1 MGEMPELERYR
12 HTLAPGDFEEVRRAV
27 ERPPVPAI
35 RINTLKTTVAE
46 AEATWPD
53 RYGWEIE
60 PVAFCGSGWRITAGG
75 EELARTPEY
84 RMGGYYIQEAAS
96 MLPVELFELE
106 GGEVTLDMAAAPGGK
121 TTHLVSRMDDRGLVM
136 ANDSSAGRIGPLRAN
151 LQDWGAMN
159 TAVTNAL
166 GELWGGWFPEGFD
179 RVLLDAPCSG
189 ESLRTAE
196 RHRSRPVSEK
206 ERGALQAQQIRLLTS
221 GFQALRPGG
230 QLVYATCTMHPDEDE
245 AALQAL
251 LERYGEAVRIASVD
265 HVVRAPALTAEGE
278 RRFHP
283 SMARAVRLWPH
294 LYDTTGFFAALI
306 EKRERVSTQAQA
318 QPHPTRSLGERGFDP
333 LPAAEREA
341 LLDRLWQTYGFEL
354 EPILEAQRLTLWRR
368 KEGVYAVPEAYLA
381 RFERLAAVAA
391 GTLVAEWKADT
402 LTPSHELVSR
412 FGHAFQAGRLTI
424 TVEEGERWLRGQ
436 ELRGAPRGE
445 FERGAVVLV
454 EDELGRPLGRGKVL
468 GERVRNLLP
477 RRLIY

>member
-1 MGEMPELERYR
+1 MLDRYR
-12 HTLAPGDFEEVRRAV
+12 HTLTPAEFEQLRQAV
-27 ERPPVPAI
+27 GRPPVPAI

-46 AEATWPD
+46 AEATWPG

-60 PVAFCGSGWRITAGG
+60 PVAFCPSGWRIVAGG

-96 MLPVELFELE
+96 MLPAELFELE
-106 GGEVTLDMAAAPGGK
+106 GGELALDLAAAPGGK
-121 TTHLVSRMDDRGLVM
+121 TTHLVSRMGDRGLVI
-136 ANDSSAGRIGPLRAN
+136 ANDSSAGRIGPLRTN
-151 LQDWGAMN
+151 LQDWGATN

-166 GELWGGWFPEGFD
+166 GELWGGWFPERFD

-189 ESLRTAE
+189 QSLRTAE

-230 QLVYATCTMHPDEDE
+230 QLVYATCTLHPDEDE
-245 AALQAL
+245 AVLEAL
-251 LERYGEAVRIASVD
+251 LERYGEAVGIASVD
-265 HVVRAPALTAEGE
+265 QVIQAPALAADGE

-283 SMARAVRLWPH
+283 SVERAVRLWPH

-306 EKRERVSTQAQA
+306 EKREAVPTHP
-318 QPHPTRSLGERGFDP
+318 QPYPTRSVGERGFEP
-333 LPAAEREA
+333 LMGPEREA
-341 LLDRLWQTYGFEL
+341 LLDGFRGAYEFEL
-354 EPILEAQRLTLWRR
+354 ETVLATQELSLWRR
-368 KEGVYAVPEAYLA
+368 REGVYALPEAYLVY
-381 RFERLAAVAA
+381 FEGLPAVAA
-391 GTLVAEWKADT
+391 GMLVAEWKGDT

-412 FGHAFQAGRLTI
+412 FGREFQAGRLTI
-424 TVEEGERWLRGQ
+424 TVAEGERWLKGQ
-436 ELRGAPRGE
+436 ELRGPAGGR
-445 FERGAVVLV
+445 FTRGAVVLV

-468 GERVRNLLP
+468 DNRVRNLLP